1 MNKYFIVVFISIIV
15 LVLSGCTKDSDSN
28 NYEQELI
35 EDQNPT
41 IENSF
46 PVGEIE
52 FEPEETRSFMVN
64 QNSTVETVALFY
76 NLKLLSETGFIV
88 GQQDAFS
95 NFYKGNTGDSDIKKM
110 TGSDPGLQGSDF
122 TFITDDLN
130 DETPSNWF
138 FQQETQIR
146 NDLLKAFDMGLVNVF
161 CWHMREPFE
170 GEYFYSNEMTQ
181 FQKENAL
188 KSILPGGDN
197 HDYYKR
203 KLEKI
208 ASFTQSLVGANGTL
222 APIIFRPF
230 HEFDGDWF
238 WWGASYS
245 TVEEFVRLWQF
256 TVSYLK
262 DTLMVTNMLFA
273 FSPDNQF
280 SSESEYLTRYPG
292 DNFVDIMG
300 MDNYGD
306 FKNQGEV
313 GVTRANQKLK
323 IVSNLAGDRVKI
335 ASLTETGY
343 FVTLGETNPI
353 PDFFSNNL
361 FKALTDDEI
370 KIGFTMFWYNR
381 QDTYCTPLPG
391 LPDADDFIE
400 FISKPEVILAN
411 DLPKIYQLPHS
422 L

>member
-1 MNKYFIVVFISIIV
+1 MDKNFSIVFILIIV
-15 LVLSGCTKDSDSN
+15 LALNGCTKDSDSN
-28 NYEQELI
+28 NYEEELI
-35 EDQNPT
+35 EVPNPT
-41 IENSF
+41 SENSL

-64 QNSTVETVALFY
+64 QNATEETVALFY
-76 NLKLLSETGFIV
+76 NLKLLSETAFIV

-95 NFYKGNTGDSDIKKM
+95 SFYQSNTGDSDIKKM
-110 TGSDPGLQGSDF
+110 TGSDPGLLGSDF

-130 DETPSNWF
+130 DETSSNWF

-146 NDLLKAFDMGLVNVF
+146 NDVLKAFDMGLVNVF

-188 KSILPGGDN
+188 KSILPGGEN
-197 HDYYKR
+197 HEYYKQ

-208 ASFTQSLVGANGTL
+208 ASFTQSLVGASGTL

-245 TVEEFVRLWQF
+245 TKEEFIQLWQF

-273 FSPDNQF
+273 FSPDNKF

-292 DNFVDIMG
+292 DDYVDIMG

-306 FKNQGEV
+306 FKNQSEA
-313 GVTRANQKLK
+313 GVLRANQKLK
-323 IVSNLAGDRVKI
+323 IVSNLAEQRVKI

-343 FVTLGETNPI
+343 FVTLGDNNPI
-353 PDFFSNNL
+353 PNFFSNYL
-361 FKALTDDEI
+361 FKALTNDEI

-381 QDTYCTPLPG
+381 EDTYCTPLPG
-391 LPDADDFIE
+391 LPDANDFIE

-411 DLPKIYQLPHS
+411 NLPEIYQLPPS

>member
-1 MNKYFIVVFISIIV
+1 MNKNFIVVFIWIIV
-15 LVLSGCTKDSDSN
+15 LAISGCTKDSD

-35 EDQNPT
+35 EEPIPT
-41 IENSF
+41 DEDSF

-52 FEPEETRSFMVN
+52 FEPDETRSFMVN
-64 QNSTVETVALFY
+64 QNSTEETAALFY
-76 NLKLLSETGFIV
+76 NLKLLSESRFIV

-95 NFYKGNTGDSDIKKM
+95 SFYQDNTGDSDIKKI
-110 TGSDPGLQGSDF
+110 TGSDPGLLGSDF

-130 DETPSNWF
+130 DGTSSNWF

-146 NDLLKAFDMGLVNVF
+146 NDVLKAFDMGLVNVF
-161 CWHMREPFE
+161 CWHMREPFV
-170 GEYFYSNEMTQ
+170 GEHFYADEMTQ

-197 HDYYKR
+197 HDYYKQ

-208 ASFTQSLVGANGTL
+208 ASFTQSLVGGNGAL
-222 APIIFRPF
+222 APIVFRPF
-230 HEFDGDWF
+230 HEFDGHWF

-245 TVEEFVRLWQF
+245 TEDEFIKLWQF

-262 DTLMVTNMLFA
+262 DTLNVTNMLFA
-273 FSPDNQF
+273 FSPDNLF
-280 SSESEYLTRYPG
+280 SSESEYLARYPG
-292 DNFVDIMG
+292 DDYVDIMG

-306 FKNQGEV
+306 FKDQGET
-313 GVTRANQKLK
+313 GVVRANQKLK
-323 IVSNLAGDRVKI
+323 IVSDLAGQRVKI

-343 FVTLGETNPI
+343 FVTLGNNNPI
-353 PDFFSNNL
+353 PNFFSNNL
-361 FKALTDDEI
+361 FRAITNNEV

-391 LPDADDFIE
+391 HQDADDFMT
-400 FISKPEVILAN
+400 FISKPEVMLAN
-411 DLPKIYQLPHS
+411 DLPELYQFPSS